1 MTDLPSVGCVQVGE
15 MISAA
20 MMTNDDGVQ
29 MSWTS
34 YQRTFFDK
42 GYKTLEDL

>member
-1 MTDLPSVGCVQVGE
+1 

-20 MMTNDDGVQ
+20 MMTNGDGVQ
-29 MSWTS
+29 ILMSWTS